1 MFYFSVLVSWVY
13 LQGCEYVSGLYSGR
27 NQTVFL
33 TGKQTVCTHPDPH
46 PTGAADIF
54 FSLVL
59 NAFLKADLFFST
71 QCSPSNKETAYFHD
85 TCHSVH
91 LACCNK
97 TVWKA
102 IVKATSLFILL
113 SQVPSSTQKLQEIST
128 LSSIY
133 RDVVLSHR
141 HVVRKIPNSITR
153 RSFAIFAI
161 WSAYCRWLL
170 SNACYEQGEHALYAE
185 PRIYC

>member
-1 MFYFSVLVSWVY
+1 MFYFSVLVSWAY

-59 NAFLKADLFFST
+59 NAFLKVDLFFST

-91 LACCNK
+91 LACCKQN
-97 TVWKA
+97 
-102 IVKATSLFILL
+102 SLESYCESHLL
-113 SQVPSSTQKLQEIST
+113 IH
-128 LSSIY
+128 SSIQGTFQHTKAAG
-133 RDVVLSHR
+133 DQH
-141 HVVRKIPNSITR
+141 SIFYLQGRCLVSQTCCQED
-153 RSFAIFAI
+153 SQQHYKEVICHI
-161 WSAYCRWLL
+161 CHMVSILQMVTLKCLL
-170 SNACYEQGEHALYAE
+170 
-185 PRIYC
+185 

>member
-1 MFYFSVLVSWVY
+1 MFYFSVLVSWAY

-33 TGKQTVCTHPDPH
+33 AGKQTVCTHPH
-46 PTGAADIF
+46 PTGAVNYFI
-54 FSLVL
+54 SLAL

-71 QCSPSNKETAYFHD
+71 QCSPSNKQTAYFHD

-91 LACCNK
+91 LTCNK
-97 TVWKA
+97 TVWRVIEKA
-102 IVKATSLFILL
+102 ISLFTLL
-113 SQVPSSTQKLQEIST
+113 SQVSSSTQKLQEIRT
-128 LSSIY
+128 LSSVY

-161 WSAYCRWLL
+161 WSAYCRWLPL
-170 SNACYEQGEHALYAE
+170 L
-185 PRIYC
+185 